1 MVRDRWSARGITL
14 IEALVVLAVLAIAMA
29 VAIPNMRAYSVKSK
43 FLTPVKDTEKVLSVA
58 RLQAVNSQRAVVVA
72 FMKSNAVWD
81 EWPSESFTGK
91 DAVIAFLD
99 NDGTGTFTT
108 DDKIVETY
116 VFPPSMN
123 YKRPGGAEPLPTA
136 RIVYNAGGALAT
148 GANAEVYFG
157 DNLGN
162 YIRMVLV
169 GATGHVRR
177 QMYDADTSGWMGQ
190 ADEPKWPWR
199 Y

>member
-1 MVRDRWSARGITL
+1 MATDRWSTRGITL

-43 FLTPVKDTEKVLSVA
+43 FLTPVKDTEKVLSMA

-72 FMKSNAVWD
+72 FMKNDAVWD

-91 DAVIAFLD
+91 DSVIAFLD
-99 NDGTGTFTT
+99 NDGSGTFTT
-108 DDKIVETY
+108 GDDIVETY
-116 VFPPSMN
+116 VFPPSMD
-123 YKRPGGAEPLPTA
+123 YKRPGGAEPLPVA
-136 RIVYNAGGALAT
+136 RLTYSSGGALAG

-162 YIRMVLV
+162 YIRVVFV

-177 QMYDADTSGWMGQ
+177 QMYDEAASNWMSQ
-190 ADEPKWPWR
+190 ADEAKWPWR